1 MEIPY
6 VFKKSYR
13 LCIIKILYNIIA
25 IILVIIVA
33 TIKNIANDKKMLSS
47 LLLTQCIK
55 NRISV
60 IYTLID
66 ENSSNILQNRFISY
80 LLLYIIVSIL
90 YHNIKF
96 FQKVM
101 LLKARIL
108 SYIIQIF

>member
-80 LLLYIIVSIL
+80 LLLYNIVYIL
-90 YHNIKF
+90 YNNSKF
-96 FQKVM
+96 FSKSYVIKV
-101 LLKARIL
+101 KNFII
-108 SYIIQIF
+108 YI